1 MPTYT
6 METMQY
12 KFSKLLFFYMIIF
25 VMPNQLVFGEE
36 AYFDLSDKEIQ
47 IQTDFNGK
55 EVIIFGLTD
64 PELDTILTI
73 KGPNKDTKVSRKE
86 RLFGFWFNTKKII
99 YRNLP
104 SIFFIASSS
113 PIKKIL
119 NDDTIVKKSLYFE
132 KMFVNLLTQRNF
144 NFTDQNK
151 FKMWNENMIK
161 IKKELNLYKEYKLKI
176 IDDKLFQTRV
186 FFPTNTVPGFYDVN
200 IYQIINKVIISE
212 KNKKIIIKKAGIG
225 NKIFQFAHNQP
236 SAYGILCIVFAVLAG
251 LMGATIFRRL

>member
-1 MPTYT
+1 MIKKMLYNLF
-6 METMQY
+6 
-12 KFSKLLFFYMIIF
+12 KFIFLFIF
-25 VMPNQLVFGEE
+25 FNTFTNKFVFGEE
-36 AYFDLSDKEIQ
+36 AYFDLSDNEIQ

-64 PELDTILTI
+64 PKLDTILTI
-73 KGPNKDTKVSRKE
+73 KGPNKDTKVSKKE

-99 YRNLP
+99 YRDLP

-119 NDDTIVKKSLYFE
+119 NDDIIVKKSLYFE

-151 FKMWNENMIK
+151 FEIWNENMIK

-200 IYQIINKVIISE
+200 IYQIKNKVIISE
-212 KNKKIIIKKAGIG
+212 KNKKIIVKKAGIG
-225 NKIFQFAHNQP
+225 NKIFQFAHDQP